1 MKLSEENTKDKL
13 HDHKIR
19 LLKLDARAL
28 AINVKANQKFTNW
41 TRLRTSDHK
50 KTDTIKRVKRQVTK
64 RY

>member
-19 LLKLDARAL
+19 FLKLDSRAL
-28 AINVKANQKFTNW
+28 TINVKANQKLTNW
-41 TRLRTSDHK
+41 TSVRTSDHK
-50 KTDTIKRVKRQVTK
+50 KIDTIKRVKRQATK

>member
-19 LLKLDARAL
+19 FLKLDSRAL
-28 AINVKANQKFTNW
+28 TINVTANQKFTNW
-41 TRLRTSDHK
+41 TSLRTSDHK
-50 KTDTIKRVKRQVTK
+50 KIDTIKRVKRQATK